1 MVYRLCFIG
10 FGNVGR
16 ALARLL
22 LDQAPELR
30 RQYGIEW
37 KLTGVA
43 TRRLGWLADPAGLDV
58 EALLAGNP
66 LAGARLGEGEVA
78 GWLAAARADALFEV
92 SSLDVTSGQPA
103 ISYLEAALRHGA
115 HAITANKGT
124 VVHGYQALRDLASA
138 QGKGFR
144 FESTVMDG
152 APIFSLFRSTL
163 PLVTLSGFRGIL
175 NSTTNV
181 ILERMEAGSSL
192 AEGIAHAQALGLAE
206 TDPSAD
212 VDGWDAVVKVAALV
226 TVLMNHPIALN
237 SISREGIRSL
247 TGEAVRAAR
256 AAGTPY
262 KLVCWAMR
270 RDNMVESGVRPQQ
283 LALGDPLA
291 QVNGASSAV
300 HFETDLLPGL
310 TVVEHAPTPVT
321 TAYGMLADFLD
332 LVQPGTGFPG

>member
-1 MVYRLCFIG
+1 
-10 FGNVGR
+10 
-16 ALARLL
+16 LL
-22 LDQAPELR
+22 LDQTAEMR
-30 RQYGIEW
+30 RRYGIEW

-58 EALLAGNP
+58 QALLAGDRMS
-66 LAGARLGEGEVA
+66 GARLPVGEVS
-78 GWLAAARADALFEV
+78 GWLGAARADALFEM

-124 VVHGYQALRDLASA
+124 VVHGYRALRDLAVA
-138 QGKGFR
+138 EGRGFR

-152 APIFSLFRSTL
+152 APIFSLFRSGL
-163 PLVTLSGFRGIL
+163 PLARLSGFRGIL

-181 ILERMEAGSSL
+181 ILERLEAGDDL
-192 AEGIAHAQALGLAE
+192 AEGIAYAQVLGLAE

-212 VDGWDAVVKVAALV
+212 VDGWDAAVKVAALV
-226 TVLMNHPIALN
+226 TVLMDYPIVL
-237 SISREGIRSL
+237 STIPREGIRNL
-247 TGEAVRAAR
+247 TGEAARAGR

-262 KLVCWAMR
+262 KLVCWATR
-270 RDNMVESGVRPQQ
+270 RGDAVEAGVRPQ
-283 LALGDPLA
+283 LLPPDDPLG

-300 HFETDLLPGL
+300 HFELDLLPGL

-321 TAYGMLADFLD
+321 TAYGMLADFMD
-332 LVQPGTGFPG
+332 LVRPG

>member
-1 MVYRLCFIG
+1 MTTYNLCFIG
-10 FGNVGR
+10 FGNVGKS
-16 ALARLL
+16 LAQLL
-22 LDQAPELR
+22 LDQTGEMR
-30 RQYGIEW
+30 RRYGLEW

-58 EALLAGNP
+58 QALLAGDP
-66 LAGARLGEGEVA
+66 LVGARLPDGEVR
-78 GWLAAARADALFEV
+78 GWLAATQADALFEM
-92 SSLDVTSGQPA
+92 SSLDVVSGQPA

-124 VVHGYQALRDLASA
+124 VVHGYRALRDLAA
-138 QGKGFR
+138 AEGKGFR

-152 APIFSLFRSTL
+152 APIFSLFRSGL
-163 PLVTLSGFRGIL
+163 PLVRLSGFRGIL

-181 ILERMEAGSSL
+181 ILERMEAGVTL

-212 VDGWDAVVKVAALV
+212 VDGWDAAVKVAALV
-226 TVLMNHPIALN
+226 TVLMDYPIAL
-237 SISREGIRSL
+237 SAIPRQGIRDL

-262 KLVCWAMR
+262 KLVCWATR
-270 RDNMVESGVRPQQ
+270 RGDMVEAGVQPM
-283 LALGDPLA
+283 LLPPDDPLGR
-291 QVNGASSAV
+291 VNGASSAV

-332 LVQPGTGFPG
+332 LVRTGSLSQ